1 MFGATVLTSVQ
12 MTGLQVF
19 SGQVSLDGASA
30 NPETPTPQTVMYDGV
45 SDLQQRADYLHC
57 QSSVC
62 DSTERSAQNC
72 FGLHFVCLGVV
83 KLLRK
88 GREEKIWQSL
98 AIFSKYKQNFAMKSK
113 FADFK

>member
-12 MTGLQVF
+12 MTGLLVF

-62 DSTERSAQNC
+62 DSTERSGQTALAYIQYAS
-72 FGLHFVCLGVV
+72 VSSSW
-83 KLLRK
+83 K
-88 GREEKIWQSL
+88 GKEKKI
-98 AIFSKYKQNFAMKSK
+98 
-113 FADFK
+113 